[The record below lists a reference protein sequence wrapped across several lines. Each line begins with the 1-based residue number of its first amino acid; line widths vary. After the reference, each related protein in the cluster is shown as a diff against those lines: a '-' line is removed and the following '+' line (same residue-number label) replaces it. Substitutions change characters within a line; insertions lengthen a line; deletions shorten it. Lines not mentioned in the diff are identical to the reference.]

1 MKRNEAFDIPCI
13 LDSLRREID
22 AGTMTIE
29 QAAREL
35 CRAGWT
41 NFVDIEETREL
52 LNRNEAKREMITN
65 GMD

>member
-1 MKRNEAFDIPCI
+1 MKEAFDIPCI
-13 LDSLRREID
+13 LDSFRAKID

-41 NFVDIEETREL
+41 VCIDVEETREL
-52 LNRNEAKREMITN
+52 LNR
-65 GMD
+65 